1 LTVFSDNRPAQPWQ
15 TRVSDSVP
23 SPEAPN
29 SGQAKPGPATSGE
42 QAAQSPGKTPTPT
55 AGVATEAAAADAAR
69 VAEADAA
76 KNRAAA
82 VESAARSQRAAES
95 ETLTERGLQL
105 ARSAQW
111 RSAIEPLRRATELD
125 SGNAAAFYHLGD
137 AYNHTDALGAALE
150 AFEAAARLQPD
161 HWRALKGVG
170 IVLDRMRRPQEA
182 SAAYQRA
189 REAQSRAA
197 GH

>member
-1 LTVFSDNRPAQPWQ
+1 
-15 TRVSDSVP
+15 
-23 SPEAPN
+23 
-29 SGQAKPGPATSGE
+29 
-42 QAAQSPGKTPTPT
+42 
-55 AGVATEAAAADAAR
+55 
-69 VAEADAA
+69 VAES
-76 KNRAAA
+76 K
-82 VESAARSQRAAES
+82 ARSERAAES
-95 ETLTERGLQL
+95 ETLTERGMQL

-111 RSAIEPLRRATELD
+111 RAAIEPLRRATELD
-125 SGNAAAFYHLGD
+125 AANAAAFYYLGD

-189 REAQSRAA
+189 RDAQNKVA
-197 GH
+197 GR